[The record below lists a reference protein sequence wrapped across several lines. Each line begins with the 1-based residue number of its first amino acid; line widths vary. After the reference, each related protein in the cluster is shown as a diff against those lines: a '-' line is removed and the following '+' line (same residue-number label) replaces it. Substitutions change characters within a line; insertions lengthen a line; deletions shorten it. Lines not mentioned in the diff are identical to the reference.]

1 MQAPLTPERLAATYD
16 YLRTWP
22 PFCRW
27 GLPVSDEIRFRTT
40 ERKDLCGQ
48 FKPDPLEIMV
58 STSLHWKMESL
69 IQTMAHEVIHLHQ
82 HLAKTEN
89 RSQHNAEFKRI
100 AKAIC
105 KQYGWDCGQFVG
117 GV

>member
-16 YLRTWP
+16 YLRVWP
-22 PFCRW
+22 PFSRW
-27 GLPVSDEIRFRTT
+27 GLPDSDAIIFRTT
-40 ERKDLCGQ
+40 ERRDCFGEITYE
-48 FKPDPLEIMV
+48 PLTIMA
-58 STSLHWKMESL
+58 STALHWQVEPLMK
-69 IQTMAHEVIHLHQ
+69 TMAHEMLHLRQ
-82 HLAKTEN
+82 HLARTEN

-105 KQYGWDCGQFVG
+105 KRYGWDFGQFVG